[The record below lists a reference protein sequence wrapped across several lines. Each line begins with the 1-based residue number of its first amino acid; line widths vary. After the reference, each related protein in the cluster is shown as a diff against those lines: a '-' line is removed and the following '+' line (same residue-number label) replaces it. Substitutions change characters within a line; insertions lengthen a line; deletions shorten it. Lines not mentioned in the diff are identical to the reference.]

1 MSNQGE
7 YPEDNRVGKHEPHD
21 LSLTRRDLIKVSAAT
36 AATAVVYPHSTL
48 AASVPA
54 ATPAPEIMPLTLKV
68 NGKTEQLEMD
78 TRTTLLD
85 ALRENLHL
93 IGTKKGCDHGQCGA
107 CTVLVNGRRLNACLT
122 LAVMH
127 QGPRS
132 PPLKARVRQI
142 IFTPCRRPLSS
153 MMASSAATAPPGK
166 FAHQ

>member
-68 NGKTEQLEMD
+68 NGKTEQLEVD

-85 ALRENLHL
+85 ALRERYQERLRSRTVRSL
-93 IGTKKGCDHGQCGA
+93 YRAGQWSQA
-107 CTVLVNGRRLNACLT
+107 
-122 LAVMH
+122 
-127 QGPRS
+127 
-132 PPLKARVRQI
+132 
-142 IFTPCRRPLSS
+142 
-153 MMASSAATAPPGK
+153 
-166 FAHQ
+166 

>member
-68 NGKTEQLEMD
+68 NGKTEQLEVD

-93 IGTKKGCDHGQCGA
+93 IGTKKVAITDGA
-107 CTVLVNGRRLNACLT
+107 EPVPCWSMVAGLMPALT
-122 LAVMH
+122 LFSHAS
-127 QGPRS
+127 GAGS
-132 PPLKARVRQI
+132 PPLKAQVRQI